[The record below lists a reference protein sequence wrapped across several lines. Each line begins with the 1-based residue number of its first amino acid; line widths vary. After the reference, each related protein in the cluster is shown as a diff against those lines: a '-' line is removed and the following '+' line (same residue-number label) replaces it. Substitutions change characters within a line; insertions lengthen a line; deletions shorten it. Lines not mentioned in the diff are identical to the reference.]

1 MQKSLENVYSNIL
14 MGVPFLKNLSWE
26 KKNFVETGA
35 KILKKKN
42 YDFFYSKLYFLM
54 SNLNSE
60 CFQLSFDVH
69 IVYVGQKL

>member
-1 MQKSLENVYSNIL
+1 MEKIIFWGCKKKFFEK
-14 MGVPFLKNLSWE
+14 FEFE
-26 KKNFVETGA
+26 KKKFVETGA
-35 KILKKKN
+35 KILKKKIMI
-42 YDFFYSKLYFLM
+42 FFYSKLYFLM

>member
-1 MQKSLENVYSNIL
+1 
-14 MGVPFLKNLSWE
+14 MGVVKKFFEKFE
-26 KKNFVETGA
+26 FEKKKNFVETGA
-35 KILKKKN
+35 KILKKKIMI
-42 YDFFYSKLYFLM
+42 FFYSKLYFLM

>member
-1 MQKSLENVYSNIL
+1 MFKTSGENNFLGLSKK
-14 MGVPFLKNLSWE
+14 FLKNLSWE

-35 KILKKKN
+35 KILKKKIMI
-42 YDFFYSKLYFLM
+42 FFYNKLYFLM
-54 SNLNSE
+54 SNVNLE

>member
-1 MQKSLENVYSNIL
+1 MFWDCKKFFEK
-14 MGVPFLKNLSWE
+14 FEFE
-26 KKNFVETGA
+26 KKKICQNWSENFE
-35 KILKKKN
+35 KKN